1 MARTPAYCTIMM
13 FGAMLTCCAPETTTP
28 LTGQQDDL
36 FDISTWDFGEAGV
49 GDQQG
54 GTDYAGNDENQY
66 AIAVATFT
74 GDAHKQSATSTLSNL
89 MAQYPMIGRKLAL
102 RERSRGSVLTYG
114 QYSGYDDAA
123 AKKDIAM
130 LRNISTPQGVTLFAQ
145 VLLTKFKSPRSR
157 NKLHPYDLWTVRR
170 EFPTIVPIFTLEVAV
185 WGDFDSGKYPRDRR
199 RLEAQQYAT
208 ELRQKGFEAF
218 FYHNDD
224 RELSSVT
231 VGLFGYNAID
241 AETGFYSLEVEAI
254 LSRFPER
261 LINGQPTME
270 YRDPS
275 DHSMGTRVQPPS
287 LAEVP
292 ID

>member
-1 MARTPAYCTIMM
+1 MARTTSYCTIMM
-13 FGAMLTCCAPETTTP
+13 LGALLTCCAAETTSP

-36 FDISTWDFGEAGV
+36 LDISTWDFGEAGV

-54 GTDYAGNDENQY
+54 GTDDAGNDENQY

-74 GDAHKQSATSTLSNL
+74 GDAHTQSATSTLSSL
-89 MAQYPMIGRKLAL
+89 MAQYPMIGRKLTL

-114 QYSGYDDAA
+114 QYSGYLDAA
-123 AKKDIAM
+123 AKKDIVM
-130 LRNISTPQGVTLFAQ
+130 LRNISTPEGLALFAQ

-157 NKLHPYDLWTVRR
+157 HKLHQYDLWTARR

-199 RLEAQQYAT
+199 RLAAQQYAT
-208 ELRQKGFEAF
+208 ELRQKGFEAY

-241 AETGFYSLEVEAI
+241 AETGFYSPEVEAI